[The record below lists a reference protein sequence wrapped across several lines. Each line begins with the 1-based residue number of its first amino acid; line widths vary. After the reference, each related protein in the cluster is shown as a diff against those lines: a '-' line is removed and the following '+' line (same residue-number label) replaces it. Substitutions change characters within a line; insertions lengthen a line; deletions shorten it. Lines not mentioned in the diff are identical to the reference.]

1 MKVPAAR
8 AQTGRAPGLP
18 RAADTAWARLD
29 TGAPHRRPTRD
40 PSSPVRLPGNLGPVP
55 SRGSSSRPVARLLEP
70 LTPPVPLTRRE
81 IGILALLAAAA
92 FSQGWASNVFTHT
105 LAYTR
110 VTFGLSDQGIADV
123 EAVVRATA
131 LTALVLSWW
140 ADRRGRRGPLLLA
153 FLLIPAANLAT
164 AFAPSLPVFAALQGV
179 ARIGTIALG
188 ALGLVIVAEEVNPA
202 VRGYASA
209 IFALGLSMGT
219 GFGLLM
225 APVAQTG
232 GEAWRILFGI
242 SSLPL
247 LLLPLLA
254 LRLRE
259 SRAFRPGTHAPL
271 TRALQGG
278 LARHFWPMAGLSF
291 TVAAFS
297 APAAGFINPRL
308 VNDLGW
314 GQGAASLL
322 LVLASTPAVLLGLLG
337 GGRAADVLGR
347 RVTEVAAAVLGVAGG
362 IAVYFSEEGW
372 VMGLGV
378 FFCILGASA
387 FAPAFTSQRAELFP
401 TEARATAGAWLVNA
415 GILGGLGGFLAGR
428 FAIGAWGVPVTIA
441 GLGGI
446 LLASMTLLALLP
458 ETRGSDLV
466 GATPAAES
474 AASRAP

>member
-1 MKVPAAR
+1 MPKRPN
-8 AQTGRAPGLP
+8 
-18 RAADTAWARLD
+18 
-29 TGAPHRRPTRD
+29 RRPTLARADRPLESD
-40 PSSPVRLPGNLGPVP
+40 PTRPPGNLRPVP
-55 SRGSSSRPVARLLEP
+55 SRGSSPRLAARLLEP
-70 LTPPVPLTRRE
+70 LRPSVPLTRRE
-81 IGILALLAAAA
+81 IGILALLATAA

-105 LAYTR
+105 LAFTR

-123 EAVVRATA
+123 EAVVRSTA
-131 LTALVLSWW
+131 LIALLLSWW

-164 AFAPSLPVFAALQGV
+164 AFAPSLAVFAGLQGV

-188 ALGLVIVAEEVNPA
+188 ALGLVMVAEEVNPA

-209 IFALGLSMGT
+209 TFALGLSMGT
-219 GFGLLM
+219 GFGLLI

-232 GEAWRILFGI
+232 DEAWRILFGI

-259 SRAFRPGTHAPL
+259 SRAFRPGTRAPL

-278 LARHFWPMAGLSF
+278 LARYFWPMAGISF
-291 TVAAFS
+291 TVAAFTG
-297 APAAGFINPRL
+297 PAAGFLNPRL
-308 VNDLGW
+308 VNDLAW
-314 GQGAASLL
+314 GQGSASLL

-347 RVTEVAAAVLGVAGG
+347 RVTELVAAVLGVSGG

-372 VMGLGV
+372 VMALGV
-378 FFCILGASA
+378 FFSILGASA
-387 FAPAFTSQRAELFP
+387 FAPAFTAQRAELFP

-415 GILGGLGGFLAGR
+415 GIVGGLGGFLAGR
-428 FAIGAWGVPVTIA
+428 FAIAAWGVPVTIA
-441 GLGGI
+441 GLGGL
-446 LLASMTLLALLP
+446 LLASTALLALLP
-458 ETRGSDLV
+458 ETKGSDVV
-466 GATPAAES
+466 GAAGVAES
-474 AASRAP
+474 VGPPGP

>member
-1 MKVPAAR
+1 M
-8 AQTGRAPGLP
+8 
-18 RAADTAWARLD
+18 
-29 TGAPHRRPTRD
+29 
-40 PSSPVRLPGNLGPVP
+40 P
-55 SRGSSSRPVARLLEP
+55 SRGSSPRLPARLLEP
-70 LTPPVPLTRRE
+70 LAPSVPLTRRE

-92 FSQGWASNVFTHT
+92 FSQGWAANVFTHT

-110 VTFGLSDQGIADV
+110 VTFGLSDRGIAAV

-131 LTALVLSWW
+131 LIALVLSWW
-140 ADRRGRRGPLLLA
+140 ADRHGRRGPLLLA

-164 AFAPSLPVFAALQGV
+164 AFAPSLSVFAALQGI

-188 ALGLVIVAEEVNPA
+188 ALGLVMIAEEVNPA

-209 IFALGLSMGT
+209 TFALGLSMGT

-232 GEAWRILFGI
+232 DEAWRILFGL

-259 SRAFRPGTHAPL
+259 SRAFRRGTRAPL

-278 LARHFWPMAGLSF
+278 LARYFWPMAGLSF
-291 TVAAFS
+291 TVAAFTG
-297 APAAGFINPRL
+297 PAAGFLNPRL

-314 GQGAASLL
+314 GQGSTSLL

-337 GGRAADVLGR
+337 GGRAADVVGR
-347 RVTEVAAAVLGVAGG
+347 RVTELVAGMVGVAGG
-362 IAVYFSEEGW
+362 ITVYFSEEGW

-378 FFCILGASA
+378 FLSILGASA
-387 FAPAFTSQRAELFP
+387 FAPAFTAQRGELYP
-401 TEARATAGAWLVNA
+401 TDARATAGAWLVNA

-441 GLGGI
+441 GLGG
-446 LLASMTLLALLP
+446 LLLVSLGLLALLP
-458 ETRGSDLV
+458 ETKGRDVL
-466 GATPAAES
+466 GAARVDEPSAPPTP
-474 AASRAP
+474 